1 MASAAQISGQRL
13 IMQKWLLLSA
23 AIIAEVFG
31 TSFLKASEGFTR
43 LWPSVAVIAGYLVAF
58 YFLSL
63 TLKVIPVGVAY
74 AIWAGA
80 GVVLI
85 TLIGWFLFNQ
95 PLDKPALLGIAL
107 IVAGVMILNLFSKSI
122 AH

>member
-1 MASAAQISGQRL
+1 
-13 IMQKWLLLSA
+13 MQKWLLLSA
-23 AIIAEVFG
+23 AIVAEVFG

-43 LWPSVAVIAGYLVAF
+43 LWPSLAVIGGYLVAF

-85 TLIGWFLFNQ
+85 TLIGWLVFDQ
-95 PLDKPALLGIAL
+95 SLDKPALLGIAL